1 MLAGGVFAGIP
12 WQVCAG
18 QRQGWKQAGFKASI
32 LMQARGCGLGQAGGG
47 GHKEKE
53 LKSAA
58 ASRVE
63 LRVG

>member
-1 MLAGGVFAGIP
+1 MQGRGRGGS
-12 WQVCAG
+12 
-18 QRQGWKQAGFKASI
+18 RAGFKAFTLI
-32 LMQARGCGLGQAGGG
+32 QARGCGLGQAGGS

-58 ASRVE
+58 TSQVE